1 MAHLHTSGMVL
12 PSKTLS
18 CNTGPPFQ
26 IFVVVR
32 QNWGNY
38 TLSPH
43 IKYQKHI
50 SIKFKKMINWHY
62 KDKLFFRKRYWQEKE
77 KLYRLGE
84 NTNHISNK
92 RFISK
97 IYEELS
103 NQQYTHTHTH
113 THTNLHFLSG
123 QNIWTNTSPKKTY
136 RRRTHN
142 KHMKK
147 FQTY

>member
-1 MAHLHTSGMVL
+1 MDWGLSCRSGPPTHLRDGLSL
-12 PSKTLS
+12 PSKILS
-18 CNTGPPFQ
+18 CDTGPPFQ

-62 KDKLFFRKRYWQEKE
+62 KDKLFFHKRYWQEKE

-92 RFISK
+92 GFISK
-97 IYEELS
+97 IYKEL
-103 NQQYTHTHTH
+103 NTQQYTHTHTH
-113 THTNLHFLSG
+113 THKSLFFKWAKYL
-123 QNIWTNTSPKKTY
+123 
-136 RRRTHN
+136 N
-142 KHMKK
+142 KYFTKEDIQKM
-147 FQTY
+147 YP